1 MRCVVKFS
9 DGSHINTAADRMEV
23 CGNLLYVWQE
33 GRLQAIADTGA
44 IIEAH
49 MSERGGQE
57 NA

>member
-1 MRCVVKFS
+1 MRCVVKFC
-9 DGSHINTAADRMEV
+9 DGSYINTAADRMEV
-23 CGNLLYVWQE
+23 LGNLLYVWQE

-49 MSERGGQE
+49 LSERGGQD

>member
-9 DGSHINTAADRMEV
+9 DGSYINTAADRMEV
-23 CGNLLYVWQE
+23 VGNLLYVWQE